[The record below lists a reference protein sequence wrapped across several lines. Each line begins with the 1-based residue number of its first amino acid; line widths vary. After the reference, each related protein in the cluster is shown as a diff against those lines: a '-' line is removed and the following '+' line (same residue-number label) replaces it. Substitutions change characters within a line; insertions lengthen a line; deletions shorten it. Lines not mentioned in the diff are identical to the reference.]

1 METSIFKNAMQE
13 CETAIRNLKQNPQ
26 PKDIYLIGELVN
38 LWLKNFNLC
47 TILNHK
53 INHDI
58 NTETNYETKEN

>member
-26 PKDIYLIGELVN
+26 PKDVILIGELVN

-47 TILNHK
+47 TILSNELNK
-53 INHDI
+53 EID
-58 NTETNYETKEN
+58 YENKEN